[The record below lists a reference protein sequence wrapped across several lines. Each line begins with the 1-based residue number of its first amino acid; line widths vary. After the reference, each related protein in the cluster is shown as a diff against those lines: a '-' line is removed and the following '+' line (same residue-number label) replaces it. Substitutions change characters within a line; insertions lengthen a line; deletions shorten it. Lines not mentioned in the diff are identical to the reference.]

1 MTEQTRKLL
10 ADALRFIEVSQAYRG
25 AMTADQV
32 EKAIVARPT
41 AKLAIGANAHV
52 TTLAEVDL
60 DAIRAALAE
69 PAALSPC
76 EAALAP
82 EHNDDDGARY
92 RFLVAC
98 EDFHREPLYP
108 VLDWLRGSRDVS
120 KAELDAAIDAAIA
133 EPAQSSAESAL
144 SWRERLNAP
153 PQ

>member
-10 ADALRFIEVSQAYRG
+10 ADALRFIEVSHAYRG
-25 AMTADQV
+25 PMTADQV

-41 AKLAIGANAHV
+41 AKLAIGANSCN
-52 TTLAEVDL
+52 TLAEVDL

-82 EHNDDDGARY
+82 EHNDDDGERY
-92 RFLVAC
+92 RFLVTC

-133 EPAQSSAESAL
+133 EPAQSSAESAS